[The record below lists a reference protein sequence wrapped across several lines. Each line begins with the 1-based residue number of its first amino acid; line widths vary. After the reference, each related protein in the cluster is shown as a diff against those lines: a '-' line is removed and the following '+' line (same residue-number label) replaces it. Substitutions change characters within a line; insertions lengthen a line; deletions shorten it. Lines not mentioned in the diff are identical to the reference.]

1 MSDATGRAAAAVLDA
16 LRERGMTLAVAES
29 LTGGALSAA
38 LVATP
43 GASDALNGAVVAY
56 ATPIKSSVLGV
67 DPLLLAA
74 HGPVDP
80 EVAQQ
85 MAAGVRTALAVD
97 GRAADVGVS
106 TTGVAGPTPQGGK
119 PVGTVHVGVS
129 VAERAT
135 SRAFSFGGDRSA
147 IRAAAV
153 QAALE
158 LLLDVVIGT
167 GIDAAAPGR
176 DDRE

>member
-1 MSDATGRAAAAVLDA
+1 MSDATHRAAAAALDA

-38 LVATP
+38 LVAIP
-43 GASDALNGAVVAY
+43 GASDVLNGAVVAY
-56 ATPIKSSVLGV
+56 ATPIKASVLGV
-67 DPLLLAA
+67 DPALLAA

-85 MAAGVRTALAVD
+85 MASGVRAALAVD

-106 TTGVAGPTPQGGK
+106 TTGVAGPTAQGGQK
-119 PVGTVHVGVS
+119 VGTVHIGVS
-129 VAERAT
+129 VADRT
-135 SRAFSFGGDRSA
+135 TGHAFMFDGDRSA
-147 IRAAAV
+147 IRAATV
-153 QAALE
+153 QAALG
-158 LLLDVVIGT
+158 VILAAVTGS
-167 GIDAAAPGR
+167 GIDAGEPAR

>member
-38 LVATP
+38 LVAIP
-43 GASDALNGAVVAY
+43 GASDVLNGAVVAY

-67 DPLLLAA
+67 DPVLLAA

-129 VAERAT
+129 VGERAI
-135 SRAFSFGGDRSA
+135 SRAFRFGGDRSA

-153 QAALE
+153 QAALV
-158 LLLDVVIGT
+158 LLLEAVTGT

>member
-1 MSDATGRAAAAVLDA
+1 MSAATGRAAVAVLDA

-38 LVATP
+38 LVAIP
-43 GASDALNGAVVAY
+43 GASDVLSGAVVAY

-67 DPLLLAA
+67 DPVLLAA

-80 EVAQQ
+80 EVARQ
-85 MAAGVRTALAVD
+85 MAAGARMALAVD

-119 PVGTVHVGVS
+119 QVGTVHVGVS

-135 SRAFSFGGDRSA
+135 SRTFRFGGDRSA

-153 QAALE
+153 QAALV
-158 LLLDVVIGT
+158 LLLEVVTGAGT
-167 GIDAAAPGR
+167 DAPAPGR
-176 DDRE
+176 DGRE